1 MLHQS
6 DMRSFFLI
14 LLFAVAGIA
23 NAEIPRG
30 SAVAFALGGIPNF
43 AAPSP
48 LDIGFNPALSCSSQ
62 YSLETNAAR
71 LFEMSDFDIASGGAA
86 RRMRRVTFSLAAA
99 QIVGLDYYTER
110 SINVAASVAAL
121 PILRLGIALEQ
132 QRLEFS
138 EGYPGASTYCL
149 AAGAVYTPSDR
160 ARIAISAANI
170 NRPRFDDADDPLPLR
185 FEVAGAFRAN
195 PAFCVLV
202 AHHLDERMPDRFSIG
217 ELTSISR
224 EFDLIL
230 GLKTEPVE
238 ISGGFSLKLRGFSL
252 DYAYCNNVYLG
263 GTHRVGLRYSH

>member
-1 MLHQS
+1 
-6 DMRSFFLI
+6 MRSF
-14 LLFAVAGIA
+14 LLMSLLALAGIA

-30 SAVAFALGGIPNF
+30 SVVAFALGGIPNL

-48 LDIGFNPALSCSSQ
+48 LDIGFNPGLSCSSQ
-62 YSLETNAAR
+62 YALETNAAR
-71 LFEMSDFDIASGGAA
+71 LFEMSDFDIAAGGAA
-86 RRMRRVTFSLAAA
+86 YRMHRLTLSVAAA
-99 QIVGLDYYTER
+99 QVVGLDYYSER
-110 SINVAASVAAL
+110 SINVAASVAPL

-149 AAGAVYTPSDR
+149 AVGAVYSPSNR

-185 FEVAGAFRAN
+185 LEIAGAFRAN

-217 ELTSISR
+217 EITSFSR

-252 DYAYCNNVYLG
+252 DYAYGNNVYLG

>member
-1 MLHQS
+1 
-6 DMRSFFLI
+6 MRSFFLI
-14 LLFAVAGIA
+14 LLLAFAGIA
-23 NAEIPRG
+23 SAEIPRG
-30 SAVAFALGGIPNF
+30 STVAFALGGIPNL

-62 YSLETNAAR
+62 YFVETNAAR

-86 RRMRRVTFSLAAA
+86 YRAHRVTLSLAAA
-99 QIVGLDYYTER
+99 QIVGLDYYSER
-110 SINVAASVAAL
+110 SINFAASVAAV

-149 AAGAVYTPSDR
+149 AAGVMFAPS
-160 ARIAISAANI
+160 ARTRLAISAASI
-170 NRPRFDDADDPLPLR
+170 NRPRFVDADDPLPLR
-185 FEVAGAFRAN
+185 FEVAGSFRAN

-202 AHHLDERMPDRFSIG
+202 AHHLDERMPDRFSIA